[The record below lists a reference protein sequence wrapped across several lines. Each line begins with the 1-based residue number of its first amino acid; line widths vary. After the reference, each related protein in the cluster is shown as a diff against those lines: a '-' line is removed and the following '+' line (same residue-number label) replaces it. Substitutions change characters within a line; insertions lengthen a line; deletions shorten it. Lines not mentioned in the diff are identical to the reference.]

1 MKIVAIVVAIGNMA
15 ETNQLPTEK
24 KRPTSWSF
32 FFFDG
37 GRLSIRLLIHSSELN
52 DF

>member
-15 ETNQLPTEK
+15 ETNQLPTK
-24 KRPTSWSF
+24 KNDQLPGR

-37 GRLSIRLLIHSSELN
+37 GSLSIRLFIHPSELN